1 MIKSKFFLLRLLDF
15 LVYLPPLA
23 VILYYLLSNYEAFWK
38 NKCPLMGVVIGC
50 SNPYRLCP
58 FLFQQTHGAELQ
70 LGYSSSLIVL
80 AYVLFFM

>member
-38 NKCPLMGVVIGC
+38 NQCLLMGVAIYC

-58 FLFQQTHGAELQ
+58 FLFQQNHGAESQ
-70 LGYSSSLIVL
+70 LGYSSSVIVL
-80 AYVLFFM
+80 TYVLFFM

>member
-23 VILYYLLSNYEAFWK
+23 VILYYLLSNCEAFWK
-38 NKCPLMGVVIGC
+38 NQCLLMGVAIYC

-58 FLFQQTHGAELQ
+58 FLFQQNHGAESQ

-80 AYVLFFM
+80 TYVLFFM